1 MKSRLAY
8 ILLLALAI
16 SCAGK
21 NRPGED
27 AGLRED
33 AASVARTAAAELAL
47 DPVQERLLEDAVCV
61 LFDSL
66 EEQPGEGMDDSE
78 RSVRAS
84 KAHKSFQKKVRASF
98 PADKSAEILAWYYNF
113 STTNPIQ

>member
-8 ILLLALAI
+8 ILLLILAV

-21 NRPGED
+21 NRPGAD
-27 AGLRED
+27 AGPRED

-47 DPVQERLLEDAVCV
+47 DSVQEQLLEDAVCA
-61 LFDSL
+61 LLDSL
-66 EEQPGEGMDDSE
+66 ERQPGERMDDSE
-78 RSVRAS
+78 RSVQAS
-84 KAHKSFQKKVRASF
+84 MAHKSFQNKVRSSF

-113 STTNPIQ
+113 SNTNPIQ